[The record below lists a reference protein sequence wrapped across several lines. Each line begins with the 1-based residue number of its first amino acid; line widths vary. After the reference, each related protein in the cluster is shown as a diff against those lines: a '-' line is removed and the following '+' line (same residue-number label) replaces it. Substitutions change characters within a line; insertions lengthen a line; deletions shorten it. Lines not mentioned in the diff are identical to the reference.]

1 MPIFQDNREL
11 LARLNWLR
19 ILFVLTFLL
28 LLSKLWSI
36 AVLEFQHFRDLAE
49 RNRVRTYALLAPRGL
64 IRDREGRVLVDNVY
78 KFNLLLFRDEIQ
90 ELPKTL
96 DFLAEG
102 LNMPSG
108 VLRERLRAA
117 EDYSIYEPVVLKESL
132 SMEETAYLLARQS
145 EHPELRIVKQPRRI
159 HRYGRLAA
167 HVLGY
172 GGEVS
177 QEQLENPEFS
187 DSKPGNIVG
196 QYGVER
202 IYNQR
207 LRGSDGRRSIMVDSR
222 GKLLQELQLIDPI
235 QGNELTLTLDLDLQM
250 VAETELGDSPGAV
263 VAFDARTGEILAM
276 ASGPSFDP
284 NQFEARLTAREWK
297 KLLDNPD
304 DPLQNRAVQNTFSP
318 GSIFKI
324 VIGLAGLENGVINV
338 QTETYCNGAVQLY
351 GNRFRC
357 WNAAGHGRVTLR
369 EAIRQSCNVYFY
381 LLGQKLGIQAITE
394 FSQRVGLG
402 FPTGI
407 ELRGEAS
414 GLVPSKEWKRRVR
427 GAPWYAGETIS
438 VAIGQ
443 GPLLATPIQL
453 ARAMGIIA
461 TGARPDLRLVRER
474 KELPVPQSKVSPTTV
489 FSEDHLQVIREA
501 MWSVVN
507 EGGTGWAAKVA
518 DFQVCGKTGTAQ
530 SISSATRRGLSEQA
544 AKRFE
549 PNAWFVGFAPRDD
562 PQVVVAV
569 IVQRGGAGGTGA
581 APIAQAVFKLYY
593 EKYQKGHFSPLEMA
607 EGSKLGKRL

>member
-222 GKLLQELQLIDPI
+222 GKLLQELQHIDPI

-407 ELRGEAS
+407 ELSGEAS

-427 GAPWYAGETIS
+427 GEPWYAGETIS

-581 APIAQAVFKLYY
+581 APIAQTVFKLYY

>member
-36 AVLEFQHFRDLAE
+36 AVVEFQHFRNLAE

-78 KFNLLLFRDEIQ
+78 RFNLLLFRDEVQ

-102 LNMPSG
+102 LNMPFG
-108 VLRERLRAA
+108 VLQERLRAA

-159 HRYGRLAA
+159 HRYGHLAA

-177 QEQLENPEFS
+177 REQLENPEFS

-222 GKLLQELQLIDPI
+222 GKLLQDLRYIDPI

-250 VAETELGDSPGAV
+250 VAEAELGDSPGAV
-263 VAFDARTGEILAM
+263 VAFDVNTGEILAM

-284 NQFEARLTAREWK
+284 NQFEARITAREWK

-324 VIGLAGLENGVINV
+324 VIGLAGLEKGVINA
-338 QTETYCNGAVQLY
+338 QTETYCSGAVQLY
-351 GNRFRC
+351 GNQFRC
-357 WNAAGHGRVTLR
+357 WRAAGHGRVTLR

-427 GAPWYAGETIS
+427 GEPWYAGETIS

-474 KELPVPQSKVSPTTV
+474 KALPVHQPKVLPPPV

-507 EGGTGWAAKVA
+507 EGGTGWAAKVE

-530 SISSATRRGLSEQA
+530 SISTATRSGMSEQA

-549 PNAWFVGFAPRDD
+549 PNAWFVGFAPQDD

-581 APIAQAVFKLYY
+581 APIAQAVFKRYY
-593 EKYQKGHFSPLEMA
+593 EKYQKGHSGPLEMA
-607 EGSKLGKRL
+607 KSSKLGKRL